1 MVYTV
6 CPGWLGRRACSLLPV
21 SVPGTRR
28 RPAGVTRH
36 RMPGHSSP
44 ASHYYE
50 EGGTAWVLWKNGVT
64 RRSAST
70 SIASD
75 SRLPVGSAS
84 AN

>member
-1 MVYTV
+1 
-6 CPGWLGRRACSLLPV
+6 V

-36 RMPGHSSP
+36 QMLGRSP
-44 ASHYYE
+44 LASHYYE

-70 SIASD
+70 SIVSD
-75 SRLPVGSAS
+75 SRRLAGNAS